1 MGWDS
6 FGENSEG
13 EEVRAYF
20 TSSAKAIFAF
30 SFFTVPLWAIE
41 LYFCQKNYR
50 QGYYYLYDRI
60 EEGTLGARCNLIY
73 GCYFLPYFIF
83 CFQN

>member
-1 MGWDS
+1 MTKFSFSSITVGWDS

-20 TSSAKAIFAF
+20 TSSAKAILAF

-73 GCYFLPYFIF
+73 GC
-83 CFQN
+83 